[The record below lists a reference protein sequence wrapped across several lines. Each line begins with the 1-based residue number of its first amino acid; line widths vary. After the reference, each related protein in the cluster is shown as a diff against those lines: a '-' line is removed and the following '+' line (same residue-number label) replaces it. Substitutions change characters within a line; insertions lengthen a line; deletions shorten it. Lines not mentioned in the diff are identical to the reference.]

1 MTLLVFYLLLALG
14 VSFLCSVLESVLLSI
29 TPSFTVAYE
38 KEHPVSGKH
47 LRNFKTDIDR
57 PLAAILCLNTIA
69 HTVGAAGVGAEAMLV
84 FGSEYLAVI
93 SGLLTFLILI
103 LSEII
108 PKTLGALYW
117 RKLTGP
123 AVYLIRKMII
133 ALYPLVW
140 LSEKIILLISGKK
153 EIKSITRDEIR
164 ALADL
169 GFSEGLF
176 LKNESRMLKSLMR
189 FGKMRARDI
198 MTPRKLIFALPGS
211 ISIGDAVKHY
221 SNIPVSRIPLYQND
235 KMKMNKYILKN
246 DLLLA
251 LAKNDTDTP
260 VSNLG
265 RSLLVVPELV
275 NLFYL
280 FEQLLDR
287 REHVAL
293 AVNEYGEV
301 TGIVTMEDIL
311 ETLLGT
317 EIIDETDIIPDMQEW
332 ARKQWYERARAQ
344 GLIAEQDAE
353 KK

>member
-1 MTLLVFYLLLALG
+1 MTLLIFYLLLALG

-38 KEHPVSGKH
+38 KKHAVSGKY
-47 LRNFKTDIDR
+47 LRKFKTDIDQ

-69 HTVGAAGVGAEAMLV
+69 HTVGAAGVGAQAMLV
-84 FGSEYLAVI
+84 FGSQYMAVI

-117 RKLTGP
+117 RQLTGTT
-123 AVYLIRKMII
+123 VYLLRKMIVV
-133 ALYPLVW
+133 LYPLVW
-140 LSEKIILLISGKK
+140 LSKKIILLISGKK

-176 LKNESRMLKSLMR
+176 LENESRMLKSLMR
-189 FGKMRARDI
+189 FGKMRARAI
-198 MTPRKLIFALPGS
+198 MTPRKLIFMLPETMNT
-211 ISIGDAVKHY
+211 GDVVKHY
-221 SNIPVSRIPLYQND
+221 PDIPVSRIPLYQND
-235 KMKMNKYILKN
+235 KMKINKYILKN

-251 LAKNDTDTP
+251 LAKNETNIP
-260 VSNLG
+260 ISSLG
-265 RSLLVVPELV
+265 RHLLVIPELI
-275 NLFYL
+275 NLFFL

-287 REHVAL
+287 REHIAL

-301 TGIVTMEDIL
+301 AGIVTMEDIL
-311 ETLLGT
+311 ETILGT

-332 ARKQWYERARAQ
+332 ARKQWYDRDH
-344 GLIAEQDAE
+344 GLISGQNTET